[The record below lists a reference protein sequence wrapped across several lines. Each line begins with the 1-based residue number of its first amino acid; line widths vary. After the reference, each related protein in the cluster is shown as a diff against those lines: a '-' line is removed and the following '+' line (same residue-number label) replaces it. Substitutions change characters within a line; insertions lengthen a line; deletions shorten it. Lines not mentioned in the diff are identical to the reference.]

1 MIFPNRSLTLT
12 PRQWFNL
19 LAVRTRRWSI
29 FQAPPA
35 FNKATQNLKL
45 FPAILFALAMVF
57 LWTYIPE
64 LQPIVT
70 GAPVPV
76 EYWFFPVAFGLFIL
90 LVDEARKYVVR
101 NYPDGL
107 LAKAAW

>member
-1 MIFPNRSLTLT
+1 MRTY
-12 PRQWFNL
+12 RQWFNL

-29 FQAPPA
+29 FQAPPI

-64 LQPIVT
+64 LQPVI
-70 GAPVPV
+70 GSSPVPV
-76 EYWFFPVAFGLFIL
+76 EHWFLPFAFGLFIL
-90 LVDEARKYVVR
+90 LVDEVRKFFVR
-101 NYPDGL
+101 RNPDGW